1 MHRRRSAA
9 NLQSRKTGVKV
20 RTERYLRS
28 LDEMKSVFKRERMS
42 RMNEGCLWQ
51 KTAGAKTFEKFYLE
65 LSALPGQC
73 DFTNAGQ
80 NIQDVF
86 IMKMR
91 ETDCQRELS
100 QSTKTPEEVNH
111 IALSYE
117 KGKRMYIVSAA
128 YYYLTGSSRQHQK
141 RSVIFPTPW
150 ARRPRRHTRGELSS

>member
-1 MHRRRSAA
+1 MHRRRRAA
-9 NLQSRKTGVKV
+9 NLESRKTGIKV

-42 RMNEGCLWQ
+42 RMNEGCLWR
-51 KTAGAKTFEKFYLE
+51 KTAGAKTFEKFHLE

-73 DFTNAGQ
+73 DFTNARQ

-111 IALSYE
+111 IALS
-117 KGKRMYIVSAA
+117 
-128 YYYLTGSSRQHQK
+128 
-141 RSVIFPTPW
+141 
-150 ARRPRRHTRGELSS
+150 